1 MRIIYLLFFISS
13 FGSSIAQKTGKI
25 LYEQRCNFCHNG
37 NLKEAPTLSSLNL
50 LSQSSIVNAL
60 TSGVMKQQAAG
71 LSTKEIESIAAFLS
85 KKNTQEKELAQK
97 NSSDSFSF
105 ANETAIVTNWG
116 MDLHNTRYS
125 SENIEINVKN
135 VSKLALKWAFAFP
148 NATRARAQPTLTESY
163 VFTAD
168 QNGIVYALDR
178 QTGKQLWTFQAEA
191 EVRSAIVI
199 GKNKDGYA
207 DKIYFGDFKANIYA
221 IDLSKQKLLWKRK
234 VDEHV
239 AALITGTPTLYKD
252 ILYVPISSLEVGYAM
267 NPAYECCTFRGSIAA
282 LNIETGEQIWKTY
295 MVDEA
300 TSVNT
305 KGPKYGPS
313 GAPVWS
319 SPTIDEPRGQIYF
332 GTGENYS
339 HPTSTTSDAIIAVDM
354 TTGKINWVR
363 QVTQND
369 AWNGSCPGNINCPEN
384 YGPDYDFGAPP
395 ILIKRKNEADILV
408 AGQKSGMVFGI
419 NPDNG
424 TEIWHTRVGRGGIMG
439 GIHWGMATN
448 GKQLFVPINDQS
460 VYDADKNKPTKA
472 GLHALDIST
481 GEILWSKL
489 EENRCPVDLDWNCYP
504 GLSAAITAIPGLIF
518 GGALDG
524 VVHGYDDITG
534 DVLWG
539 FDTNIDFTSVNGVT
553 AFGGS
558 IDSSGPVIAGS
569 QMYINSGYAKFGEK
583 AGNVILCFELK
594 DQ

>member
-1 MRIIYLLFFISS
+1 MRFTFLVILLCS
-13 FGSSIAQKTGKI
+13 FGNSIAQDIGQK
-25 LYEQRCNFCHNG
+25 LYDTKCNFCHNG
-37 NLKEAPTLSSLNL
+37 NLKEAPSFHSLSMLN
-50 LSQSSIVNAL
+50 QSSIVNAL
-60 TSGVMKQQAAG
+60 TSGVMKTQAAG
-71 LSTKEIESIAAFLS
+71 LSKNEIESIAKYLS
-85 KKNTQEKELAQK
+85 KNNAESAKQINTEA
-97 NSSDSFSF
+97 FSF
-105 ANETAIVTNWG
+105 ASEKAIVTNWG

-125 SENIEINVKN
+125 SENVEINSKN
-135 VSKLALKWAFAFP
+135 VSKLALKWSFAFP
-148 NATRARAQPTLTESY
+148 NSTRARAQPTLTDTY

-168 QNGIVYALDR
+168 QNGIIYALDR
-178 QTGKQLWTFQAEA
+178 KTGKQLWTFQADA
-191 EVRSAIVI
+191 EVRSAIVL
-199 GKNKDGYA
+199 GKNPEGYA

-221 IDLSKQKLLWKRK
+221 IDLSTQKLLWKKK
-234 VDEHV
+234 VDDHV
-239 AALITGTPTLYKD
+239 AALITGTPSLYKD
-252 ILYVPISSLEVGYAM
+252 VLYVPISSLEVGYAR

-282 LNIETGEQIWKTY
+282 LNTETGEQIWKTY

-300 TSVNT
+300 KSVNI

-313 GAPVWS
+313 GAPVWN
-319 SPTIDEPRGQIYF
+319 SPTIDEERGQIYF

-339 HPTSTTSDAIIAVDM
+339 HPTSATSDAIIAIEM
-354 TTGKINWVR
+354 ATGKINWVR
-363 QVTQND
+363 QVLQND
-369 AWNGSCPGNINCPEN
+369 VWNGSCPGNVNCPEN
-384 YGPDYDFGAPP
+384 YGPDYDFGAPQ
-395 ILIKRKNEADILV
+395 ILIKIKNETDIVV

-419 NPDNG
+419 NPDDG
-424 TEIWHTRVGRGGIMG
+424 TELWHTRVGRGGIMG

-460 VYDADKNKPTKA
+460 VYDADKHKPTKA

-489 EENRCPVDLDWNCYP
+489 EENRCEANLDWNCYP

-524 VVHGYDDITG
+524 VVHAYDDKTG

-569 QMYINSGYAKFGEK
+569 QMFINSGYAKFGEK
-583 AGNVILCFELK
+583 AGNVILCFELNEN
-594 DQ
+594 